1 MYFYILDNSG
11 NLFLASG
18 SQDSVIRLWKFMIKD
33 NNDILISNKTL
44 EDPLKLGSKILNVM
58 KQDGSICN
66 YVILLETVISG
77 HDGWVYGVHW
87 KPNICSGLL

>member
-1 MYFYILDNSG
+1 MYFHILDNSG
-11 NLFLASG
+11 NIFLASG
-18 SQDSVIRLWKFMIKD
+18 SQDSVIRLWKFIIED
-33 NNDILISNKTL
+33 NYDNSISNKKLKDT
-44 EDPLKLGSKILNVM
+44 LKLESKKLDVM

-87 KPNICSGLL
+87 KSNICSGFL